1 MNLADITPLILT
13 YNEAPNIRRC
23 LELLRWAPRVLVMDS
38 GSTDETLAICK
49 SFPNVEVVH
58 RSFDNHTN
66 QWNAGLAEVHTAWVL
81 ALDADYIT
89 NQAFA
94 DELAGLETHGPQT
107 EWRAHFVYC
116 TFGKRLRGTL
126 YPPRSVLFDPR
137 SRRYEQD
144 GHTQVLCSQGPV
156 ADLQC
161 PIAHD
166 DRKPLTC
173 WLDAQRRY
181 AALEAEKLG
190 SPEHSPTGWPDRLRT
205 MIWPA
210 APAALVYTLFVR
222 RLILDGWPGIFYALQ
237 RTYAELL
244 LSLELLDRRLAQRW
258 KVESEK
264 LEVEARGENAQK
276 E

>member
-1 MNLADITPLILT
+1 
-13 YNEAPNIRRC
+13 
-23 LELLRWAPRVLVMDS
+23 
-38 GSTDETLAICK
+38 
-49 SFPNVEVVH
+49 VEVVF
-58 RSFDNHTN
+58 RPFDSFAG
-66 QWNAGLAEVHTAWVL
+66 QCNAGLSLIATPWVL
-81 ALDADYIT
+81 SLDADYLV
-89 NQAFA
+89 APDFE
-94 DELAGLETHGPQT
+94 DLAVCTSGQT
-107 EWRAHFVYC
+107 AGYQIRFRYCIYGRPLRAC
-116 TFGKRLRGTL
+116 L
-126 YPPRSVLFDPR
+126 YPPRTVLYQRDAA
-137 SRRYEQD
+137 RYHND
-144 GHTQVLCSQGPV
+144 GHGHKVLINGTV
-156 ADLQC
+156 ETLNTHID
-161 PIAHD
+161 HD
-166 DRKPLTC
+166 DRKPLAR
-173 WLDAQRRY
+173 WLDSQRRY
-181 AALEAEKLG
+181 ASQEAEKLG